1 MTSRSLDQNIRPP
14 EKKVSRAE
22 RRELATAEWNNRT
35 TGNQIN
41 AGEIR
46 PAVQEPEEAPNM
58 GGASSSAGVPV
69 GDGHDMDLQRD
80 FYEPMFDKPEVRVA
94 PIPQA
99 PSRQEA
105 LEHACTHCP
114 FRSWCPH
121 CVRGKAKSGLHMSGT
136 GSSHDEV
143 PLVAFDY
150 AFVGERPIKNAEGVD
165 DEPHIKILVGRDVK
179 YRVYCAIPVP
189 QKGDDAD
196 EYAVRSCLRFLD
208 FLRYNN
214 IMLKTDQE
222 PALGAVMRK

>member
-1 MTSRSLDQNIRPP
+1 
-14 EKKVSRAE
+14 
-22 RRELATAEWNNRT
+22 
-35 TGNQIN
+35 
-41 AGEIR
+41 
-46 PAVQEPEEAPNM
+46 
-58 GGASSSAGVPV
+58 
-69 GDGHDMDLQRD
+69 MDLQGD

-136 GSSHDEV
+136 GSTHDEV

-196 EYAVRSCLRFLD
+196 EYAVRSCLRFLY
-208 FLRYNN
+208 FLGYNK